1 MAENKELVVTGIPS
15 AKVKAI
21 AERVALEFQLAADK
35 VAAHHAEPGK
45 YPLPS
50 DAKSTEQLLAR
61 RFRTLP
67 EAQQKQAAD
76 RISVELRGGA
86 ARTKRLGDLA
96 KIDLKSPSGIDEQV
110 RKTPLP
116 ARMKFP
122 VDELQRMSDALVG
135 PMTTATQETAAAAAF
150 PELRNLELRIHRV
163 KCVDETSEIGKDEI
177 DAGGTSV
184 DEDGDTKKI
193 SAFRVRSFST
203 GTVQAYSPPR
213 RFTTFSLTEQSKVTF
228 PKTYFVTLVV
238 AEVDWGGLAD
248 FLNELLDKVKAKVAA
263 ALAAAIGGAIGSPGG
278 PLGIAIGVAVG
289 FVVGLVFDYL
299 KGLWGDEVF
308 KPITVSATISSLIS
322 RFPGGQ
328 DNSTDRTLDFK
339 GHGGHYQLTYD
350 WRKYN

>member
-96 KIDLKSPSGIDEQV
+96 KVDLKSPSGIDEQV

-177 DAGGTSV
+177 DLGGTSV

-203 GTVQAYSPPR
+203 GTVQTYSPPR
-213 RFTTFSLTEQSKVTF
+213 RFTHFSLTEQSKVTF

-278 PLGIAIGVAVG
+278 P
-289 FVVGLVFDYL
+289 
-299 KGLWGDEVF
+299 
-308 KPITVSATISSLIS
+308 SASPSGSRWASWSAWSSTTS
-322 RFPGGQ
+322 RACGETRSSSRSQSAPP
-328 DNSTDRTLDFK
+328 SR
-339 GHGGHYQLTYD
+339 
-350 WRKYN
+350 R